1 MAYQVILHRQAQKFF
16 EKQDKKTRTRLQD
29 AIEEIRVKPKG
40 GRHRRRLKGPL
51 ANKYRY
57 RVGDL
62 RIIYEV
68 HEDQQVVRV
77 VAVDQR
83 GKIY

>member
-1 MAYQVILHRQAQKFF
+1 MAYRVVLHSQAQKFF
-16 EKQDKKTRTRLQD
+16 AKQDKKTTARLQD
-29 AIEEIRVKPKG
+29 AIEEIRVRPKS
-40 GRHRRRLKGPL
+40 GRHRRKLRGPL

-77 VAVDQR
+77 VAIDRR